1 MMKQLNK
8 LTELQLIAII
18 LPIVTAVGVMF
29 YFGVFTLLLN
39 LFISL
44 SVCVVDRLTGAQRDA
59 GESLHLPRYFRTG
72 FSRESGSLSM

>member
-1 MMKQLNK
+1 MKQLNK

-39 LFISL
+39 LFN
-44 SVCVVDRLTGAQRDA
+44 
-59 GESLHLPRYFRTG
+59 
-72 FSRESGSLSM
+72 